1 VWHELAPLYERID
14 PKERKMAS
22 RNNSAAKSEIIE
34 ELKEDHK
41 RVRQA
46 FRQAEKLD
54 AEEDGEELK
63 EIVDQTCAE
72 LEVHAQLEE
81 ELFYPAARE
90 VLKEA
95 DLVDEAEVE
104 HMSAKALIAQLRE
117 MGPEDEKYAA
127 TFKVLGEYVNH
138 HIKEEEN
145 EMFPGLQGRSGVE
158 WEQVQQQMET
168 RREQLMSEMGLMQ
181 EVEEAEDTD
190 AEVEDASE
198 GAGSRSGAARGGRSS
213 SRGGRAEERPQAA
226 GRREKT
232 KK

>member
-1 VWHELAPLYERID
+1 
-14 PKERKMAS
+14 MAS
-22 RNNSAAKSEIIE
+22 RNNSAARNEIIE

-41 RVRQA
+41 RVRAA
-46 FRQAEKLD
+46 FRAAEKLD

-72 LEVHAQLEE
+72 LEIHAQLEE

-90 VLKEA
+90 ALKEP

-104 HMSAKALIAQLRE
+104 HNSAKALIAQLRE
-117 MGPEDEKYAA
+117 MSPEDEKYAA

-145 EMFPGLQGRSGVE
+145 EMFPGLQGRSGAE

-181 EVEEAEDTD
+181 EADEADETEEE
-190 AEVEDASE
+190 ASE
-198 GAGSRSGAARGGRSS
+198 GTGSRAGAARGGRSS

>member
-1 VWHELAPLYERID
+1 
-14 PKERKMAS
+14 MAS
-22 RNNSAAKSEIIE
+22 RNNSAARNEIIE

-46 FRQAEKLD
+46 FRQAEKLE
-54 AEEDGEELK
+54 AEEEGEELK
-63 EIVDQTCAE
+63 QIVDQTCAE

-90 VLKEA
+90 ALKEA

-104 HMSAKALIAQLRE
+104 HNSAKALIAQLRE
-117 MGPEDEKYAA
+117 MSPEDEKYQA

-138 HIKEEEN
+138 HIKEEEK
-145 EMFPGLQGRSGVE
+145 EMFPGLEGRSGVQ
-158 WEQVQQQMET
+158 WEEVQQQMET

-181 EVEEAEDTD
+181 EVEEADD
-190 AEVEDASE
+190 AEGVEAEDDTE
-198 GAGSRSGAARGGRSS
+198 MAGGRSGAASRGRSS

>member
-1 VWHELAPLYERID
+1 
-14 PKERKMAS
+14 MAS
-22 RNNSAAKSEIIE
+22 RNNSAAKNEIIE

-41 RVRQA
+41 RVRAA
-46 FRQAEKLD
+46 FRAAEKLD

-63 EIVDQTCAE
+63 DIVDQTCAE
-72 LEVHAQLEE
+72 LEIHAQLEE

-117 MGPEDEKYAA
+117 MSPDDAKYAA

-145 EMFPGLQGRSGVE
+145 EMFPGLQGRSGAE

-181 EVEEAEDTD
+181 QADEADETEEE
-190 AEVEDASE
+190 EESE
-198 GAGSRSGAARGGRSS
+198 GTGSRTGAARGGRSS
-213 SRGGRAEERPQAA
+213 SRGGRTEERPQAA

>member
-1 VWHELAPLYERID
+1 
-14 PKERKMAS
+14 MAS
-22 RNNSAAKSEIIE
+22 RNNSAAKNEIIE

-46 FRQAEKLD
+46 FREAEKLD

-90 VLKEA
+90 ALKEA

-104 HMSAKALIAQLRE
+104 HNSAKALIAQLRE
-117 MGPEDEKYAA
+117 MSPEDEKYAA

-145 EMFPGLQGRSGVE
+145 EMFPGLQGRSGAA
-158 WEQVQQQMET
+158 WEEVQQQMEV
-168 RREQLMSEMGLMQ
+168 RREQLMSEMGLTQ
-181 EVEEAEDTD
+181 QADEADETEEEA
-190 AEVEDASE
+190 SE
-198 GAGSRSGAARGGRSS
+198 HKQSIGRSP
-213 SRGGRAEERPQAA
+213 RWPFIIT
-226 GRREKT
+226 RRQS
-232 KK
+232 

>member
-1 VWHELAPLYERID
+1 
-14 PKERKMAS
+14 MAS
-22 RNNSAAKSEIIE
+22 RNNSAAKNEIIE

-41 RVRQA
+41 RVKAA
-46 FRQAEKLD
+46 FRAAEKLD

-72 LEVHAQLEE
+72 LEIHALLEE

-90 VLKEA
+90 ALKEA

-104 HMSAKALIAQLRE
+104 HNSAKALIAQLRE
-117 MGPEDEKYAA
+117 MSPEDEKYAA

-138 HIKEEEN
+138 HVKEEEN
-145 EMFPGLQGRSGVE
+145 EMFPGLQGRSGAQ
-158 WEQVQQQMET
+158 WEEVQEQMQM
-168 RREQLMSEMGLMQ
+168 RREQLMSEMGLTQ
-181 EVEEAEDTD
+181 EADEADET
-190 AEVEDASE
+190 EEDATSE
-198 GAGSRSGAARGGRSS
+198 ATASRAGAARGRAP

>member
-1 VWHELAPLYERID
+1 
-14 PKERKMAS
+14 MAS
-22 RNNSAAKSEIIE
+22 RNNSTARSEIIE

-46 FRQAEKLD
+46 FRAAEKLD

-104 HMSAKALIAQLRE
+104 HMSAKALIAQLRA
-117 MGPEDEKYAA
+117 MSPEDEKYAA

-145 EMFPGLQGRSGVE
+145 EMFPGLQGRSGAE

-181 EVEEAEDTD
+181 EDEEADDTE

-198 GAGSRSGAARGGRSS
+198 GAGSRSGAARGARSS
-213 SRGGRAEERPQAA
+213 SRGSRAEDRPQAA